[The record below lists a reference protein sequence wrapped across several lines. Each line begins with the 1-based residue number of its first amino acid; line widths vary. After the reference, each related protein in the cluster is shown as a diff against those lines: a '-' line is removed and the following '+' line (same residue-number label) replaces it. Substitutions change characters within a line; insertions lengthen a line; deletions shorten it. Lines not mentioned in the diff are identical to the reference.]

1 MPLRSMKMKRF
12 IFGFQR
18 RAWWPKCTPDSSNCF
33 IVTTAMRVSPLFLR
47 LPHHRGGPAS
57 VRSTELV
64 LDLHQLYVCC
74 VRPRVL
80 SGPRGRA
87 LAAPSPPLRRSLRS
101 LRLVGPR
108 GHPRL
113 VHNPLAPATRSPGAR
128 VGSCRWHSLFL
139 ISFSLR
145 HGLCGVI
152 RAHGEIRRSE
162 SSKRHFSKVGSPHV

>member
-64 LDLHQLYVCC
+64 LDLRQLYVCC

-80 SGPRGRA
+80 SGARGRA
-87 LAAPSPPLRRSLRS
+87 LAAPSPPWRRSLRS

-108 GHPRL
+108 G
-113 VHNPLAPATRSPGAR
+113 TR
-128 VGSCRWHSLFL
+128 GSCTTHSPLPPAVRERASDPVDRHSLF
-139 ISFSLR
+139 SYFFFTPAR
-145 HGLCGVI
+145 TV
-152 RAHGEIRRSE
+152 R
-162 SSKRHFSKVGSPHV
+162 